1 VVLGDVGRSPRM
13 QYHALSLARKG
24 YDVALV
30 GYRGARCV
38 PDVEANENIRQYFV
52 DPVAG
57 KGLR

>member
-1 VVLGDVGRSPRM
+1 M